1 MLGKSFMGKEFIWFQ
16 GVVESIDD
24 PLRLGRVQVRSLG
37 FHTDD
42 KVLLPTSSLPWAHPL
57 QPITSAAIS
66 GIGTSPTG
74 ILNGSWVI
82 GFFRDGILAQE
93 PIIMGTIGGIPIEK
107 ADSSKGFYDPDGIFP
122 KEDMI
127 DESDTSRLA
136 REEYKDHRSMIVKNG
151 NILKDYRPG
160 GLGDTEALK
169 KLDKR
174 VPTAVWPKMSKVGP
188 RKLRTAQEVKKWTE
202 PTPRGGKS
210 SKYPFNKVFESV
222 SGHVKEYDDTPGNKR
237 IHEYH
242 AAGTFEEIQDNG
254 TRVTKIVEDNYQ
266 IVAGDDYVYVQGNVN
281 VTIKGDCN
289 LLVEGNMTTQVK
301 KDYYLSVH
309 GNKIEK
315 IDGSH
320 LIEVGTDY
328 SLSAGTGINQHTDGS
343 KSDVVNGNYSV
354 IYKGDYNLTA
364 KDINI
369 AALGS
374 LTTKAVISAQH
385 GATNL
390 SLIGGLKASLTG
402 GLSLEVSSPL
412 LVEVISGTPASSIIM
427 TPAAIVK
434 TSPLLTQLGNLVH
447 TGTAAIAG
455 AVGITGATSITGA
468 TGITGAVAVTGAGTF
483 TGLLT
488 SLTNTL
494 STHTH
499 ASFGT
504 PPTPGT

>member
-107 ADSSKGFYDPDGIFP
+107 ADSSKGFYDPNGIFP

-151 NILKDYRPG
+151 NILK
-160 GLGDTEALK
+160 E
-169 KLDKR
+169 
-174 VPTAVWPKMSKVGP
+174 VPTAVRSKMSKVGP
-188 RKLRTAQEVKKWTE
+188 RKLRIGQEVKKWTE

-254 TRVTKIVEDNYQ
+254 TKVTKIVEDNYQ

-402 GLSLEVSSPL
+402 GLSLEISSPL

-455 AVGITGATSITGA
+455 AVGITGATTIAGA

>member
-42 KVLLPTSSLPWAHPL
+42 KVLLPTSSLPWAHPI

-107 ADSSKGFYDPDGIFP
+107 ADSSKGFYDPNEIFP

-127 DESDTSRLA
+127 DEPDTSRLA

-151 NILKDYRPG
+151 NILK
-160 GLGDTEALK
+160 E
-169 KLDKR
+169 
-174 VPTAVWPKMSKVGP
+174 VPTAVKPKMSKVGP
-188 RKLRTAQEVKKWTE
+188 KKLRKDQEVKKWTE

-222 SGHVKEYDDTPGNKR
+222 SGHVKEYDDTPGNRR

-254 TRVTKIVEDNYQ
+254 TKVTKIVKDNYQ
-266 IVAGDDYVYVQGNVN
+266 IVAGDDYVYVQGKVN

-289 LLVEGNMTTQVK
+289 LLVEGDMTTQVQG
-301 KDYYLSVH
+301 DYSLSVH

-320 LIEVGTDY
+320 LIEVGTDQ
-328 SLSAGTGINQHTDGS
+328 SISAGTGINHHTDGS
-343 KSDVVNGNYSV
+343 KSDVVNGDYSV
-354 IYKGDYNLTA
+354 IYKGNYNLTA

-402 GLSLEVSSPL
+402 GTSLEISSPL
-412 LVEVISGTPASSIIM
+412 LVEVISGTPASSIVM

-434 TSPLLTQLGNLVH
+434 TSPSLTQLGSLVH
-447 TGTAAIAG
+447 TGTAA
-455 AVGITGATSITGA
+455 ITGATSITGA
-468 TGITGAVAVTGAGTF
+468 VAVTGTGTF

-488 SLTNTL
+488 SVTNTL
-494 STHTH
+494 TTHTH
-499 ASFGT
+499 ATLGA
-504 PPTPGT
+504 PPTPST

>member
-107 ADSSKGFYDPDGIFP
+107 ADSSKGFYDPNGIFP

-127 DESDTSRLA
+127 DEPDTSRLA
-136 REEYKDHRSMIVKNG
+136 REEYKDHRSMIVKNR
-151 NILKDYRPG
+151 NILK
-160 GLGDTEALK
+160 E
-169 KLDKR
+169 
-174 VPTAVWPKMSKVGP
+174 VPTAVKPKMSKVGP
-188 RKLRTAQEVKKWTE
+188 KKLRKEQKLKKWNE
-202 PTPRGGKS
+202 PTPRSEKS

-222 SGHVKEYDDTPGNKR
+222 SGHVKEYDDTPGNRR

-254 TRVTKIVEDNYQ
+254 TKVTKIVKDNYQ

-289 LLVEGNMTTQVK
+289 LLVEGDMTTQVQG
-301 KDYYLSVH
+301 DYSLSVT

-328 SLSAGTGINQHTDGS
+328 SLSAGTGINQHTDGA
-343 KSDVVNGNYSV
+343 KSDVVNGDYSV

-455 AVGITGATSITGA
+455 AVGITGATTIAGA

-499 ASFGT
+499 SSFGT

>member
-107 ADSSKGFYDPDGIFP
+107 ADSSKGFYDPNGIFP

-127 DESDTSRLA
+127 DEPDTSRLA
-136 REEYKDHRSMIVKNG
+136 REEYKDHRSMIVKNR
-151 NILKDYRPG
+151 NILK
-160 GLGDTEALK
+160 E
-169 KLDKR
+169 
-174 VPTAVWPKMSKVGP
+174 VPTAVKPKMSKVGP
-188 RKLRTAQEVKKWTE
+188 KKLRKEQKLKKWNE
-202 PTPRGGKS
+202 PTPRSEKS

-222 SGHVKEYDDTPGNKR
+222 SGHVKEYDDTPGNRR

-254 TRVTKIVEDNYQ
+254 TKVTKIVKDNYQ

-289 LLVEGNMTTQVK
+289 LLVEGDMTTQVQG
-301 KDYYLSVH
+301 DYSLSVT

-328 SLSAGTGINQHTDGS
+328 SLSAGTGINQHTDGA
-343 KSDVVNGNYSV
+343 KSDVVNGDYSV

-402 GLSLEVSSPL
+402 GLSLEISSPL

-455 AVGITGATSITGA
+455 AVGITGATTIAGA